1 MSEAAD
7 AHSEVS
13 PEPPV
18 GGGNDG
24 NWGLMFKLLAALNPV
39 ILLVV
44 GFVLHR
50 NIDEAKVQ
58 IDQAKLQLEENSA
71 KLADLK
77 TAAEASSIVVH
88 DRVDKV
94 KVISEFTDNLTSTD
108 DRRRRIAIEAIFIAL
123 PDEAARL
130 VKAVEQSGKQTDSPI
145 TKQDVAAAKD
155 ALDITRARLVA
166 DMFSDMKQTRVEAL
180 STLER
185 GWTDDAGLINMLLDK
200 VAPDVK
206 ARADGNWAK
215 PTSAE
220 AQRQLAS
227 IYNTTEF
234 LSLVRPPDDTKLR
247 GRIGD
252 FLKSAVPNSDDTRR
266 LIATMQERFR
276 T

>member
-1 MSEAAD
+1 MSESAD
-7 AHSEVS
+7 ARAQAS
-13 PEPPV
+13 PEPPA
-18 GGGNDG
+18 GGSNSKWDVT
-24 NWGLMFKLLAALNPV
+24 FKLLAALNPV

-58 IDQAKLQLEENSA
+58 IDQAKLQIEENSA
-71 KLADLK
+71 RLSDLK

-94 KVISEFTDNLTSTD
+94 KVITDFINDLTGPD
-108 DRRRRIAIEAIFIAL
+108 DRRRRLAIEAIFIAL
-123 PDEAARL
+123 PDEASRL
-130 VKAVEQSGKQTDSPI
+130 VKAVEQSGNQTDGHV
-145 TKQDVAAAKD
+145 TAQDVVAAKG
-155 ALDITRARLVA
+155 ALDSTRARLVA

-206 ARADGNWAK
+206 ARADTNWAK
-215 PTSAE
+215 PASAD

-234 LSLVRPPDDTKLR
+234 LSFVRPPDDAKLR
-247 GRIGD
+247 ARIAD
-252 FLKSAVPNSDDTRR
+252 FLKAVAANSDDTRR
-266 LIATMQERFR
+266 LITTMQERFR